1 MSDENNDQTDETPQP
16 RTNQMVRRTFEG
28 LEMAGEN
35 SATQALIAKATADI
49 QARWMI
55 AIRRP
60 RQMDDV
66 RANMIKECR
75 RPAFARKAIYSLP
88 RGNKTIRG
96 LTIRFAEMA
105 MSAMGN
111 MSVEAQTL
119 FDDHTHRIVRL
130 TVTNF
135 EGNSTWSSDL
145 YVPKTKEVKQLGRG
159 QRAIQSRA
167 NSYGDI
173 VHLVDATDDDVAM
186 KQAALIS
193 KASRTGILRLVPASL
208 ISECFERCETVSA
221 DEAAKDPDGEKKKIL
236 DAFAEHNVQPSWL
249 AEWLGHPVEQ
259 VTPAQLVELRHLL
272 VAIREGEATLQEAMA
287 VADDRRARAAK
298 AKPET
303 KQEAKTDGNG
313 KPAQSAPASGQA
325 STSGAA
331 PATDR
336 KVGGKGAQAVKDR
349 VSGKTDAAQAGPAPA
364 VAQDIGKTAKEP
376 SPDIKPDPAR
386 KEEATQQTL
395 LVAAAT
401 RPTADD
407 TELRDCVMCGGP
419 IECLKTDPAG
429 GQCEACRNS

>member
-105 MSAMGN
+105 MAAMGN

-298 AKPET
+298 VKPEV
-303 KQEAKTDGNG
+303 KPEVNG
-313 KPAQSAPASGQA
+313 KPAQTQQASG
-325 STSGAA
+325 G
-331 PATDR
+331 PATAVAGPTPTADR

-349 VSGKTDAAQAGPAPA
+349 VAGKTDSAPATPSPA

-376 SPDIKPDPAR
+376 SSDIKPDPAR

-395 LVAAAT
+395 PVSAVA

-419 IECLKTDPAG
+419 IECPKTDPPG